1 MAPDGGDTAR
11 PVVAPP
17 SLPATGDKK
26 KAEAK
31 RRPPGR
37 RSRRRISPIT
47 LRILAVNILALAILV
62 AGLLYLGEYRRS
74 LIQTA
79 LDGLK
84 TQGELIAGAIAEGAV
99 SNDPRVERALE
110 KVIARQLVR
119 RLTAPGQ
126 VRARLFGSA
135 GRLVADSRQLAG
147 ASRAVIIED
156 LPPPGTDGPIDR
168 FFADLYDR
176 VAEWTEGGDGP
187 PLYLETPVPMAR
199 DYHEVVSALA
209 GEQSTAVRQ
218 RAGGGLVLSVA
229 IPVQRYKRVL
239 GALMLTMGSREIEKS
254 VRAVRIDM
262 LKVFAV
268 ALTITVILSIY
279 LAGTIAHPIR
289 RLAAA
294 AETMQRV
301 KGRQVT
307 IPDFTARQDEIGDLS
322 GALRDMTE
330 ALWQRMDAIEGFAAD
345 VAHEIKNPLSSLRSA
360 VETAARITDPAQQ
373 RQLMAII
380 LEDVQRLDRL
390 ISDISHASRLDAEL
404 SRVTVERVDIAG
416 MLRTLANI
424 EDQTESAGTT
434 IEFDIGDG
442 ALMVDAEEGQLVQ
455 VIRNLIENARSFSP
469 PEGRIRIVAR
479 RRADMACV
487 DVFDDGPG
495 IPEGK
500 EEAIFARFY
509 SERPEGEKFGT
520 HSGLGLSISRQI
532 VEAHGGT
539 LIAENQRRGGAV
551 VGTCFRIAL
560 PAV

>member
-1 MAPDGGDTAR
+1 MADE
-11 PVVAPP
+11 
-17 SLPATGDKK
+17 PA
-26 KAEAK
+26 AETEPRIPA
-31 RRPPGR
+31 R
-37 RSRRRISPIT
+37 RSRRRFSPIT

-62 AGLLYLGEYRRS
+62 AGLLYLGQYQRS

-79 LDGLK
+79 IEGLK

-99 SNDPRVERALE
+99 SKDPRVERALE
-110 KVIARQLVR
+110 KVIAQQLVR
-119 RLTAPGQ
+119 RLTAPGR
-126 VRARLFGSA
+126 VRARLFDPIGK
-135 GRLVADSRQLAG
+135 LVADSRQLAG
-147 ASRAVIIED
+147 ASRAVFVED
-156 LPPPGTDGPIDR
+156 LPPPVDDGAVGR
-168 FFADLYDR
+168 FFSDLYDWTIGL
-176 VAEWTEGGDGP
+176 VARDEGL
-187 PLYLETPVPMAR
+187 PLYLETPVPLAR

-209 GEQSTAVRQ
+209 GNLSTAVRQ
-218 RAGGGLVLSVA
+218 RPDGEMVLSIA

-239 GALMLTMGSREIEKS
+239 GALMLTMSSREIEKN
-254 VRAVRIDM
+254 VRAVRIDI

-294 AETMQRV
+294 ADKMKRV
-301 KGRQVT
+301 KGRQVA
-307 IPDFTARQDEIGDLS
+307 IPDFTAREDEVGDLS

-360 VETAARITDPAQQ
+360 VETAARVSDPEQQ

-390 ISDISHASRLDAEL
+390 ITDISHASRLDAEL
-404 SRVTVERVDIAG
+404 SRVPVERVDIAA
-416 MLRTLANI
+416 MLHTLANI
-424 EDQTESAGTT
+424 EAQTATEPPVD
-434 IEFDIGDG
+434 FDIGPG

-455 VIRNLIENARSFSP
+455 VFRNLIDNARSFSP
-469 PEGRIRIVAR
+469 ADGRVTVTAR
-479 RRADMACV
+479 QRAGMVCV
-487 DVFDDGPG
+487 EVIDDGPG
-495 IPEGK
+495 IPDGK
-500 EEAIFARFY
+500 EDAIFTRFY

-539 LIAENQRRGGAV
+539 LEAENRRRDSVIIGA
-551 VGTCFRIAL
+551 CFRVAL

>member
-1 MAPDGGDTAR
+1 MAPDGGDSAR
-11 PVVAPP
+11 PVAAATPA
-17 SLPATGDKK
+17 PATDS
-26 KAEAK
+26 E
-31 RRPPGR
+31 PPVETEPRLPVR
-37 RSRRRISPIT
+37 RSRRRFSPIT

-62 AGLLYLGEYRRS
+62 AGLLYLGEYQRS

-79 LDGLK
+79 LEGLK

-110 KVIARQLVR
+110 KVIAQQLVR
-119 RLTAPGQ
+119 RLTAPGR
-126 VRARLFGSA
+126 VRARLFDPTGK
-135 GRLVADSRQLAG
+135 LVADSRQLAG
-147 ASRAVIIED
+147 ASRAVIVED
-156 LPPPGTDGPIDR
+156 LPPPDDNGPMGR
-168 FFADLYDR
+168 FFINLYDQAVGLVGR
-176 VAEWTEGGDGP
+176 DEGP
-187 PLYLETPVPMAR
+187 PLYLETPVPLAR

-209 GEQSTAVRQ
+209 GDLSTAVRQ
-218 RAGGGLVLSVA
+218 RPDGELVLSIA

-239 GALMLTMGSREIEKS
+239 GALMLTMSSREIEKT
-254 VRAVRIDM
+254 VRDVRIDI

-279 LAGTIAHPIR
+279 LAGTIAHPMR

-294 AETMQRV
+294 ADQMKRV
-301 KGRQVT
+301 KGRQVV
-307 IPDFTARQDEIGDLS
+307 IPDFTAREDEVGDLS

-360 VETAARITDPAQQ
+360 VETAARVSDPEQQ

-390 ISDISHASRLDAEL
+390 ITDISNASRLDAEL
-404 SRVTVERVDIAG
+404 SRMPTERVDIAA

-424 EDQTESAGTT
+424 EHQTAGDGAVVD
-434 IEFDIGDG
+434 FDIGDG
-442 ALMVDAEEGQLVQ
+442 ALIVDAEEGQVVQ
-455 VIRNLIENARSFSP
+455 VFRNLIDNARSFSP
-469 PEGRIRIVAR
+469 PDGRVTVNAHR
-479 RRADMACV
+479 RGDMVCV
-487 DVFDDGPG
+487 EVVDDGPG

-500 EEAIFARFY
+500 EDAIFARFY

-539 LIAENQRRGGAV
+539 LDAKNRRRDGAV
-551 VGTCFRIAL
+551 IGACFRIAL